1 MAIGLAA
8 LTANAG
14 PGVFNHLGF
23 GAGIGTSGITIE
35 AATPITNFVNLRA
48 GVSCKVKGD
57 INKKAIYEPI
67 CKSRRLPKVLISWF
81 YHAEYS

>member
-1 MAIGLAA
+1 MQLIKDFAV
-8 LTANAG
+8 T
-14 PGVFNHLGF
+14 
-23 GAGIGTSGITIE
+23 
-35 AATPITNFVNLRA
+35 RYM
-48 GVSCKVKGD
+48 KGD

>member
-1 MAIGLAA
+1 MA
-8 LTANAG
+8 
-14 PGVFNHLGF
+14 
-23 GAGIGTSGITIE
+23 
-35 AATPITNFVNLRA
+35 
-48 GVSCKVKGD
+48 CKVKGD